1 MCYNAASAANSGAKE
16 ALANGVLILLIPP
29 MVCFALITVVVYRY
43 RNKFPEVSVVSGPLS
58 VARRSIDP
66 EFRRSDDPS
75 AGAPDFGFWSSDHPI
90 IRSPDSLPR
99 TTDNGPR
106 TNGHANYR
114 GRVTTMTEN
123 HPWLHRYATFVAVCT
138 FLLIIAGAL
147 VTGNDAGLSVPDW
160 PTSFGTFR
168 MPRMVGGIKF
178 EHGHRMIAGT
188 VGILTILLAI
198 WIWRQDSRRWIKWV
212 GFAAVMA
219 VLAQALLGGIT
230 VLFFLPVAISSAHAT
245 LAQIFFCLAS
255 SLAFFTGSD
264 WNWEEKKVE
273 DSSTPSLHHLT
284 TITTGIILVQL
295 ILGAVYRHSKD
306 GIITPHVVGAC
317 VVTLMVGWVVSTV
330 LMRFSKQPGLLHPAL
345 LLGGLLVAQ
354 LFLGIGSYFMK
365 MAARTAPQPLP
376 PVVDIT
382 TMHVAVGA
390 LLVVTSLYLSYQARR
405 FVVTPKQE
413 MKTASLPHQATT

>member
-1 MCYNAASAANSGAKE
+1 MN
-16 ALANGVLILLIPP
+16 
-29 MVCFALITVVVYRY
+29 M
-43 RNKFPEVSVVSGPLS
+43 
-58 VARRSIDP
+58 
-66 EFRRSDDPS
+66 
-75 AGAPDFGFWSSDHPI
+75 
-90 IRSPDSLPR
+90 
-99 TTDNGPR
+99 TD
-106 TNGHANYR
+106 
-114 GRVTTMTEN
+114 N
-123 HPWLHRYATFVAVCT
+123 HPWLHRYAAFVAFCT

-198 WIWRQDSRRWIKWV
+198 WVWRQDSRRWVRWV
-212 GFAAVMA
+212 GFGAVMA
-219 VLAQALLGGIT
+219 VLAQAALGGIT
-230 VLFFLPVAISSAHAT
+230 VLWFLPVAISTAHAT
-245 LAQIFFCLAS
+245 LGQIFFCLAA

-264 WNWEEKKVE
+264 WRWDEAKLE
-273 DSSTPSLHHLT
+273 DASTPSLQHLT
-284 TITTGIILVQL
+284 TVTTGVILVQL

-317 VVTLMVGWVVSTV
+317 VVTLLVGWVVSTV
-330 LMRFSKQPGLLHPAL
+330 LMRFAKQPGLLRPAL

-365 MAARTAPQPLP
+365 MAARNAPQPLP

-382 TMHVAVGA
+382 TAHVTVGA
-390 LLVVTSLYLSYQARR
+390 LVLVTSLYLTYQTRR
-405 FVVTPKQE
+405 YLVTPKQE
-413 MKTASLPHQATT
+413 MKIAPTPHQATT